1 MRGPF
6 SPERLGFLGAVAV
19 LLIAVLNALGGKDAS
34 DPGGI
39 DRPPPAPARVESPRR
54 PEVPAAD
61 TRQRRPLP
69 PVSRSDPAIRV
80 EIGEKGNSIGTA
92 FAIGDGWWM
101 TARHVLDGC
110 DRYGVVRS
118 QRSWERGTDRFLHE
132 GADIAVFR
140 TSRQGP
146 RLDLADRGLSLGETG
161 YMIGYPQ
168 GKPAAVIGELMGR
181 SRMASRGRYAIDEP
195 VVAWAEVARVPDFP
209 GELGGISGGPALSA
223 SGELIGVAVAASKRR
238 GRIFTSALATLRGV
252 WGHVPGRRDAGAAT
266 HPALR
271 STDDAATVS
280 RRLFAELS
288 VAKVVCR
295 VE

>member
-1 MRGPF
+1 MRGF
-6 SPERLGFLGAVAV
+6 FTPEKLGFIGAVLVLVVAV
-19 LLIAVLNALGGKDAS
+19 LNSMGGPDERA
-34 DPGGI
+34 PNGAE
-39 DRPPPAPARVESPRR
+39 PPPSTQVESPRR
-54 PEVPAAD
+54 PDVPEIE

-69 PVSRSDPAIRV
+69 PASRSDPAFRV

-118 QRSWERGTDRFLHE
+118 QRSWERGLDRFVHE

-146 RLDLADRGLSLGETG
+146 RLDLAERGLTLGETG

-168 GKPAAVIGELMGR
+168 GNPAAVIGELLGR
-181 SRMASRGRYAIDEP
+181 SRMASRGRYDIDEP
-195 VVAWAEVARVPDFP
+195 VVAWAEIARVPDFP
-209 GELGGISGGPALSA
+209 GELGGISGGPALSE
-223 SGELIGVAVAASKRR
+223 SGELIGVAIAASKRR
-238 GRIFTSALATLRGV
+238 GRVFTSAPATLRGV
-252 WGHVPGRRDAGAAT
+252 WGHVPGHRDVGV
-266 HPALR
+266 PERPSLR
-271 STDDAATVS
+271 SPDEAAEVS